1 MILTAILTPKTR
13 LVLSGD
19 YESLKEQE
27 KVILISNHQIY
38 PDWLYLWLFARKF
51 NRHGDLQILL
61 IWVLKYIP
69 LFGLGMQFFNFIF
82 MSRKLKDDRES
93 IQRATI
99 QQKKYYKE
107 FPHWLLIFPEG
118 TLNVPANR
126 ETTEKYAEKT
136 GITQKPKVVNQL
148 TSMSFYPKQQ
158 ACFWLPMHSLMK
170 WNMFMI

>member
-1 MILTAILTPKTR
+1 MILTIVLIPKTK
-13 LVLSGD
+13 LVLTGD
-19 YESLKEQE
+19 YESLKDQS

-38 PDWLYLWLFARKF
+38 PDWVYLWLFTRKF

-93 IQRATI
+93 IQNAMDI
-99 QQKKYYKE
+99 QQKYYRE

-126 ETTEKYAEKT
+126 EIAEKYAEKV
-136 GITQKPKVVNQL
+136 GIKQKPEV
-148 TSMSFYPKQQ
+148 S
-158 ACFWLPMHSLMK
+158 
-170 WNMFMI
+170 